1 MPPLDQAADAPCR
14 PAAARDDPGVVDRAR
29 FPIDDLEA
37 PAGRSLVEAAR
48 RSLADDGCAVLKG
61 FVRLD
66 ALAAMTGEDAGP
78 VAGGAFQPHRH
89 ESLQRRRRP
98 LAARRRP
105 APDVH
110 GADQRLSSPATGSG
124 RRPRSGGST
133 TTRPCRPSSPPRSGV
148 GRLHEYADPFAG
160 LVVNVLKPGCQHP
173 WHLRQHRFRRQPVHP
188 RGRGRRPVRILPQ
201 PCAAERTRTTPASP
215 RCWPATGRPVR
226 ALDLR
231 PPATCRSFFGRNSLH
246 RVTRIEGERERHTL
260 ILGYT
265 QRPGVIAG
273 AERTR
278 RLFGGVAQAHLDAD
292 AAGRSVEAGRR

>member
-14 PAAARDDPGVVDRAR
+14 PATARDDQGVVDRAR

-48 RSLADDGCAVLKG
+48 RSLAEDGCAVLKG
-61 FVRLD
+61 FVRSD
-66 ALAAMTGEDAGP
+66 ALAAMTGETLALSPEAHFNRTVTNPYSSADDPGLP
-78 VAGGAFQPHRH
+78 EGDPRRTFMERTNGFVAGDRIGPETALRRLYHDPAVQAFV
-89 ESLQRRRRP
+89 
-98 LAARRRP
+98 AA
-105 APDVH
+105 AV
-110 GADQRLSSPATGSG
+110 
-124 RRPRSGGST
+124 
-133 TTRPCRPSSPPRSGV
+133 GV

-173 WHLRQHRFRRQPVHP
+173 WHFDNTDFVVSLCTREAEAGGRFEYCPNLRSGEDENYAGV
-188 RGRGRRPVRILPQ
+188 
-201 PCAAERTRTTPASP
+201 AAVL
-215 RCWPATGRPVR
+215 TGDREPVR

-231 PPATCRSFFGRNSLH
+231 PGDLQIFFGRNSLH

-265 QRPGVIAG
+265 ERPGVIAG

-278 RLFGGVAQAHLDAD
+278 RLFGRVAQAHLDAD